1 MSAERGG
8 NTSGIFKA
16 LARQRSACGGREFIL
31 MKYSETDLASQR
43 RSEPCPA
50 RAQVPELAD
59 GGEREAPGARN
70 MLTTRLPG
78 GGVEFSERPLGKRS
92 IKNTSDTSI
101 FHLCACMVNLRYR
114 PCHVC
119 LRVAWQGRQYIWVT
133 RL

>member
-8 NTSGIFKA
+8 DTSGAFKA
-16 LARQRSACGGREFIL
+16 LARQRSACSGREFIL

-70 MLTTRLPG
+70 MLTTRLPRG
-78 GGVEFSERPLGKRS
+78 ALNSQRGLWAKGTLK
-92 IKNTSDTSI
+92 IHQT
-101 FHLCACMVNLRYR
+101 
-114 PCHVC
+114 
-119 LRVAWQGRQYIWVT
+119 
-133 RL
+133 